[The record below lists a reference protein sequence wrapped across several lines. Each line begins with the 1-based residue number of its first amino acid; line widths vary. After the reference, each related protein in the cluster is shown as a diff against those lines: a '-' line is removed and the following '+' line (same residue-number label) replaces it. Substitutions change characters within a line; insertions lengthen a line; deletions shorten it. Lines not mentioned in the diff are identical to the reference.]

1 MPNNE
6 TESPSNRISGDEI
19 KSLMADHV
27 LSDLLREGQAER
39 RDCPLRQNTCRL
51 KF

>member
-6 TESPSNRISGDEI
+6 TESPSNSISGDEI

-27 LSDLLREGQAER
+27 LSDLLRERQTER
-39 RDCPLRQNTCRL
+39 RDCGDR
-51 KF
+51 